1 MMKDNHPVV
10 SIIAPTYN
18 HEKYISECIESAIA
32 QTFEDWEMLVM
43 NDGSTDRTAE
53 IVESFAEI
61 DQRIKLINQQ
71 NVGIFRLSETYNK
84 ALEIAKGEYIA
95 ILEGDDCW
103 ERQKLEKQVR
113 IMESNP
119 AVVVCW
125 GQAESV
131 NADKTTIYSLSPETN
146 SSDSKYYNND
156 PIGSIMNIF
165 LYRNCVP
172 ALTML
177 IRKDCLQQ
185 IGGFQQGFGLPLV
198 DLPTLYELSLKG
210 KFIFLL
216 GTLGIWRNYASQ
228 ITKTYPA
235 EMAEGF
241 YQMAK
246 AFLEK
251 HKTDLNFQIDLGKF
265 NDFYTRRIIIA
276 YARSGRYKLIRQ
288 EFNSARTDYLKAIFF
303 NGLKEP
309 LWKLRALTG
318 LLFSFLHLNVEG
330 LARLLGKK
338 HYSKL

>member
-1 MMKDNHPVV
+1 MMNDNPPVV
-10 SIIAPTYN
+10 TIIAPTYN
-18 HEKYISECIESAIA
+18 HEKYISECIKSAIA

-43 NDGSTDRTAE
+43 NDGSTDRTAD
-53 IVESFAEI
+53 IVESFVKI
-61 DQRIKLINQQ
+61 DQRIKLVNQQ

-84 ALEIAKGEYIA
+84 ALKIAKGKYIA

-103 ERQKLEKQVR
+103 QRQKLEKQVR
-113 IMESNP
+113 IMECNSE
-119 AVVVCW
+119 VVVCW

-131 NADKTTIYSLSPETN
+131 NADRTTVYSLSPEAN
-146 SSDSKYYNND
+146 SSDSKYFNND
-156 PIGSIMNIF
+156 PVGCIMNIF

-177 IRKDCLQQ
+177 IRKDCLLQ

-210 KFIFLL
+210 NFIFIPE
-216 GTLGIWRNYASQ
+216 TLGIWRNYASQ

-246 AFLEK
+246 AFLDRHEA
-251 HKTDLNFQIDLGKF
+251 DLKFKIDAGKF
-265 NDFYTRRIIIA
+265 NDFYNRRIIIA

-288 EFNSARTDYLKAIFF
+288 EFNSARKDYLKAIFRG
-303 NGLKEP
+303 GLQEP
-309 LWKLRALTG
+309 VWKLRALTG

-330 LARLLGKK
+330 LARLMGKK
-338 HYSKL
+338 HYTRL